1 MSYEFLTTTRDGA
14 VEYLTLNRPDA
25 RNAFN
30 EQVIAELADWTGRV
44 SHDAAADGLRAV
56 VLSGAGKA
64 FCAGADV
71 AWMAKTVA
79 YTEAEN
85 LNDARAA
92 SRMFAALDAL
102 PVPLIGRVHGS
113 AIGGGAGLCAVC
125 DIVVA
130 DEHAVFGFT
139 EVRLGILPAV
149 ISPFVLAK
157 IGRSAAREL
166 FLTGNRFSAARAHD
180 IGLVHAVVPATQ
192 LDSTV
197 SQYVQEILA
206 AAPGAIAGAKELI
219 ARVWAAPLDEAM
231 SVTATAIAARR
242 VSPEGQEGLKAF
254 LEKRPPG
261 WIK

>member
-1 MSYEFLTTTRDGA
+1 M
-14 VEYLTLNRPDA
+14 
-25 RNAFN
+25 
-30 EQVIAELADWTGRV
+30 IAELTDWAARV
-44 SHDAAADGLRAV
+44 TRDAAADGVRVV
-56 VLSGAGKA
+56 VLAGAGKT

-85 LNDARAA
+85 MNDAMAA

-102 PVPLIGRVHGS
+102 PVPLIGRVHG
-113 AIGGGAGLCAVC
+113 AALGGGAGLCAVC

-130 DEHAVFGFT
+130 EEDAVFGFT

-166 FLTGNRFSAARAHD
+166 FLTGSRFSAARAQD

-192 LDSTV
+192 LDPTV

-206 AAPGAIAGAKELI
+206 AAPEAIAAAKALI
-219 ARVWAAPLDEAM
+219 ARVWARPARGSDARHRRRDRDAPGVARGTGRVEGVPGEANAQL
-231 SVTATAIAARR
+231 VAKRHHQGH
-242 VSPEGQEGLKAF
+242 EGHKGKQ
-254 LEKRPPG
+254 
-261 WIK
+261 